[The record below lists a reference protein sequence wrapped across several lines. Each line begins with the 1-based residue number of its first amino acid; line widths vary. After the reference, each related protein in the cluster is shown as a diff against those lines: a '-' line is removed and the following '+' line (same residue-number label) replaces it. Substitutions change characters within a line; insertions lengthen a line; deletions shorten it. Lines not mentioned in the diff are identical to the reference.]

1 MTETRRIEVRRW
13 YSMRTSRQ
21 CGHVCH
27 VLRYG
32 AYLGSYRV
40 VYRSSRRPELTA
52 ISGAEF
58 LRHMPTSS
66 MAFFGAS
73 WKALGDH
80 DNRHCSNG
88 HISDGY
94 FPSIR
99 SSVAI
104 FVEVAI
110 TIAARPSISIRRA
123 RPDLFKVSYIKS
135 SRLEH
140 RKIRPFFVRI
150 P

>member
-1 MTETRRIEVRRW
+1 MTETRRTEVRRW
-13 YSMRTSRQ
+13 YSMRTLRQ
-21 CGHVCH
+21 CEHVCR
-27 VLRYG
+27 VSRYS
-32 AYLGSYRV
+32 AYLGAYRV
-40 VYRSSRRPELTA
+40 VYRSSRRPEHTT
-52 ISGAEF
+52 ISGTES

-73 WKALGDH
+73 WKPLGDY
-80 DNRHCSNG
+80 DNRNCSNG
-88 HISDGY
+88 HISDGF

-99 SSVAI
+99 SSVAT

-110 TIAARPSISIRRA
+110 TIAVRPSISIRRA
-123 RPDLFKVSYIKS
+123 RPDLFKVSYVKS

-140 RKIRPFFVRI
+140 RKIRPFFVRS